1 MEAEPGTFPTASLIT
16 HHPAFKLF
24 IQFITYTIVS
34 SQSSIFTMSKPTVD
48 NVSIIGAGLA
58 GLTLALALHQQSIPV
73 TIYESRPA
81 PLNIGGAVMLSP
93 NALKVL
99 DALGLYDI
107 VKTKGYNFDSL
118 EYRNI
123 DGNLTEIQEF
133 GGLDKYNYHGLRIY
147 RYVLIDELVAAL
159 TKAGVKMEYGAK
171 FSHIK
176 KDTAEG
182 VTFALR
188 DGRQIATSIL
198 VGADGIHSTVRK
210 YLYPDLETTFIGM
223 AGITASVPTSQLT
236 LPEGYHIPVTIVSPK
251 GAFVIA
257 PQQVDGSEV
266 LIGKQMRLAPTDRQ
280 PGWDREFVADKQS
293 AIEFLQSGNE
303 QFPEF
308 VRNAVSHIEP
318 DKVNKWPF
326 FVVPKLDRWT
336 SETGNVLILGD
347 AAHAIPPSA
356 GQGINQ
362 AFEDVYIL
370 ALILGQRKKI
380 TGMGEAL
387 HFWQTYRQERVD
399 KVLELNKQIDQR
411 RMPSTDAE
419 VGKGS
424 GFTKQSFDLGWLY
437 NPDFKKDVLDWVAKL
452 A

>member
-1 MEAEPGTFPTASLIT
+1 
-16 HHPAFKLF
+16 
-24 IQFITYTIVS
+24 
-34 SQSSIFTMSKPTVD
+34 MSKLTVD

-99 DALGLYDI
+99 DALGIYDI

-118 EYRNI
+118 EYRDIN
-123 DGNLTEIQEF
+123 GNLTEIQEF
-133 GGLDKYNYHGLRIY
+133 GGVEKYGYHGLRIY

-159 TKAGVKMEYGAK
+159 TKAGVRMEYGAK
-171 FSHIK
+171 FSHIE
-176 KDTAEG
+176 KDTTEG
-182 VTFALR
+182 VTFALT
-188 DGRQIATSIL
+188 DGRSISTSIL

-210 YLYPDLETTFIGM
+210 YLYPDLETTFVGM
-223 AGITASVPTSQLT
+223 AGITAAVPTSQLR
-236 LPEGYHIPVTIVSPK
+236 LPQGYHIPVTIVSPK
-251 GAFVIA
+251 GAFIIA
-257 PQQVDGSEV
+257 PQKVDGSEV
-266 LIGKQMRLAPTDRQ
+266 LIGKQMRLAPADRQ
-280 PGWDREFVADKQS
+280 TGWDRDFVADKQS

-303 QFPEF
+303 AFPEF
-308 VRNAVSHIEP
+308 VRNAVSRIDP

-326 FVVPKLDRWT
+326 FVVHRLDRWT
-336 SETGNVLILGD
+336 SATGNVVILGD

-370 ALILGQRKKI
+370 ALILGQRDSI
-380 TGMGEAL
+380 GDIAAAL
-387 HFWQTYRQERVD
+387 HFWQTYRQDRVD

-411 RMPSTDAE
+411 RMPSTGAG
-419 VGKGS
+419 VGKES
-424 GFTKQSFDLGWLY
+424 DPAKQSFELGWLY
-437 NPDFKKDVLDWVAKL
+437 NPDFKKGVMDWVAKS